1 MPKQFTCTESIF
13 GNRQMRV
20 SLLKSAGIGLE
31 RVVRMIFTPTSILEN
46 LTILGKPCLR
56 EMMAG
61 YITREMQAKLG

>member
-1 MPKQFTCTESIF
+1 
-13 GNRQMRV
+13 MRV

-46 LTILGKPCLR
+46 LTIRGKPCLR

-61 YITREMQAKLG
+61 YIIREMQAKPG